1 MNLSQRLRDI
11 DETAPRGLGT
21 PETRRPLDVMSDFK
35 NQVNSALYAGLGNR
49 LFDAS
54 LTEEQL
60 RGLIS
65 QEIARLMQ
73 GMTAPLSVEERQ
85 TLSQEIVDDI
95 LGVGPIEVFMK
106 DPTVSEVMVNGPDNI
121 YVERHGVIETTSA
134 RFVSEEHLRQVIDR
148 IAARVGRRVDES
160 SPMVD
165 ARLADGS
172 RVNAVLPPVSI
183 DGPSLTIRKFSRDI
197 MGVKEL
203 IKVGTLSPELAEVL
217 DAAVRG
223 ALTIIVSGG
232 TGTGK
237 TTLLNVLSGSIPE
250 TERIVTIEDA
260 VELQLRQRH
269 VVRLESRT
277 ANVEGRGEIT
287 IRDLVRNALR
297 MRPDR
302 IIVGEVRGGEALDML
317 QAINTGHDGSLST
330 VHANTPR
337 DALRRLETMV
347 LMAGFDLPIKVIR
360 EQIASGVDL
369 VVQLSRLRDGSRRI
383 TQVSEVTGMEG
394 DVISLTDL
402 FVYEYANTHGT
413 GPTTHGTIVPTG
425 APAKFVEKLAE
436 RDVILDQRLFGGG
449 RDPIERD
456 LGGRRRGR

>member
-1 MNLSQRLRDI
+1 MNLSDRLREREVVDVLNHMSSG
-11 DETAPRGLGT
+11 DG
-21 PETRRPLDVMSDFK
+21 RRRLDVLSEFK
-35 NQVNSALYAGLGNR
+35 NRVNAALYASLGSR

-54 LTEEQL
+54 LTEDQL
-60 RGLIS
+60 RSMVGS
-65 QEIARLMQ
+65 EITRLME
-73 GMTAPLSVEERQ
+73 GTTAPLTAEERQ
-85 TLSQEIVDDI
+85 RLSQEIVDDI
-95 LGVGPIEVFMK
+95 LGVGPIEEFMK
-106 DPTVSEVMVNGPDNI
+106 DTSVSEVMVNGPDHI
-121 YVERHGVIETTSA
+121 YVERHGVIEETGA
-134 RFVSEEHLRQVIDR
+134 RFVSEDHLRQVIDR

-172 RVNAVLPPVSI
+172 RVNAVLPPVAI

-203 IKVGTLSPELAEVL
+203 IKVGTLTPELAEVL

-223 ALTIIVSGG
+223 AMTVIVSGG

-237 TTLLNVLSGSIPE
+237 TTLLNVLSASIPE

-269 VVRLESRT
+269 VVRLESRN

-317 QAINTGHDGSLST
+317 QAMNTGHDGSLST
-330 VHANTPR
+330 VHSNTPR

-347 LMAGFDLPIKVIR
+347 LMAGFDLPIRVIR
-360 EQIASGVDL
+360 EQIASGIDL
-369 VVQLSRLRDGSRRI
+369 IVQLSRLRDGSRRI
-383 TQVSEVTGMEG
+383 TQVSEITGMEG

-402 FVYEYANTHGT
+402 FVYRYADTSGT
-413 GPTTHGTIVPTG
+413 GPSAAGQLVPTG
-425 APAKFVEKLAE
+425 APAKFVDKLAE
-436 RDVILDQRLFGGG
+436 RDVHLDQRIFGGG
-449 RDPIERD
+449 GFPDPTAV
-456 LGGRRRGR
+456 GRRRGW